1 MLFTHHLFWNK
12 TFGARHAIF
21 TGEIPTNSVEALKET
36 KLKYKVYRRWAKCK
50 TAGSGIR
57 LAICKSASHSRQ
69 ITMPAPH
76 HSSLLQAGCPSCCPT
91 NSVKAL
97 KASTQYTRKTFY
109 DIRLA
114 NCKQHQWHP
123 WHKKDLT
130 FLVINKSSMRHWT
143 FIISGSNDFYQSC
156 MFFDNKHTRHILL
169 RDKMPSATDLM
180 AVGICWD
187 IVVKYLTDSV
197 YGLSVLTE
205 KVCHNWH
212 SA

>member
-1 MLFTHHLFWNK
+1 
-12 TFGARHAIF
+12 
-21 TGEIPTNSVEALKET
+21 
-36 KLKYKVYRRWAKCK
+36 
-50 TAGSGIR
+50 
-57 LAICKSASHSRQ
+57 
-69 ITMPAPH
+69 MPAPH
-76 HSSLLQAGCPSCCPT
+76 HSSFLQAGCPSCHPPT
-91 NSVKAL
+91 
-97 KASTQYTRKTFY
+97 ASKHWRQSTHYTRKTFY

-114 NCKQHQWHP
+114 NCKQHQWYP
-123 WHKKDLT
+123 LHKKDLT

-143 FIISGSNDFYQSC
+143 FIVSGSNDFYQSC

-197 YGLSVLTE
+197 YGPSVLTE

-212 SA
+212 CTWYRCGHGECRLCAYQMAGCFVRCPVLFCAYSWLFYEWKIVSLTRR